1 MAMIFIAS
9 QTVPSGGSPAII
21 FSSIPQTFTHLQV
34 RCFSRSTFAGA
45 TASFFI
51 RLNADGGS
59 NYAFHSL
66 SGNGSSAVSS
76 GLTSQTVGQV
86 GLMSAATSTAGI
98 FDSTIIDIL
107 DYRNT
112 NKNKTIRSIGG
123 NDRSS
128 AGTVYL
134 GSSLWMNTQAVN
146 SITLISGGAANLAEF
161 STFQLYGIS
170 TSGITGA

>member
-1 MAMIFIAS
+1 VYKFLNHLI
-9 QTVPSGGSPAII
+9 V
-21 FSSIPQTFTHLQV
+21 FSSIPQTFTHLHV

-66 SGNGSSAVSS
+66 LGDGGTVTSS
-76 GLTSQTVGQV
+76 GAVSQTVGQV
-86 GLMSAATSTAGI
+86 GVMPAATATTGI
-98 FDSTIIDIL
+98 FGSTIIDVL
-107 DYRNT
+107 DYKNT
-112 NKNKTIRSIGG
+112 NKNKTIRSING
-123 NDRSS
+123 NDRNG
-128 AGTVYL
+128 AGIAYS

-170 TSGITGA
+170 TSEITGA